1 MSYTIIGASAAGLAA
16 IKAIRSVD
24 KISMINVFS
33 AEDLPITN
41 KCFWADYAL
50 GLKTK
55 EQIVWTTKEYLL
67 SLDVN
72 IIHEFVNNIDY
83 TNKIISTTYNNYQ
96 FNKLIITCGLEPN
109 KIKIDSKQIGNF
121 KKVEDLVKHLSFNN
135 YKRVCVI
142 GAGLSGLEFADVCT
156 KYAKE
161 VILIDRQNYPIY
173 QQISSSAG
181 AYIISKLKQNKI
193 NFISNSQELPDADLY
208 INATGASPQKWLE
221 PIAEDN
227 GYVKVDSCLKSV
239 YKDIWAAGDCAL
251 VPDQR
256 TGLYVPSTLWPD
268 AIRQGMLAGKS
279 ATGETV
285 NYNGVLPI
293 CSSSFSDVR
302 FAAIAPTGQDV
313 ENKIITTNEDY
324 IETNC
329 INGQLSSYTL
339 IGNCNRAWQFKRALF
354 TGENIFN

>member
-16 IKAIRSVD
+16 VKSIRSID
-24 KISMINVFS
+24 KTSQINIFS
-33 AEDLPITN
+33 IEDLPITN

-55 EQIVWTTKEYLL
+55 EQIAWTTKEYLL

-83 TNKIISTTYNNYQ
+83 TNKIISTSYNSYQ
-96 FNKLIITCGLEPN
+96 FEKLIIACGLDPN

-121 KKVEDLVKHLSFNN
+121 KQVDDLVKDLSINN

-161 VILIDRQNYPIY
+161 VLLIDRQNYPIY
-173 QQISSSAG
+173 QQISPSAG

-193 NFISNSQELPDADLY
+193 NFIANSQELPDADLY
-208 INATGASPQKWLE
+208 INATGASPQKWLG
-221 PIAEDN
+221 PIADDN
-227 GYVKVDSCLKSV
+227 GYIKVDSCLKSG
-239 YKDIWAAGDCAL
+239 YKDIWAAGDCVL

-279 ATGETV
+279 VAGEKV
-285 NYNGVLPI
+285 SYNGVLPI
-293 CSSSFSDVR
+293 CSSSFADVR

-324 IETNC
+324 IEINC
-329 INGQLSSYTL
+329 INGKLSSYTL
-339 IGNCNRAWQFKRALF
+339 IGKCNQAAQFKRALL
-354 TGENIFN
+354 TGENIFD